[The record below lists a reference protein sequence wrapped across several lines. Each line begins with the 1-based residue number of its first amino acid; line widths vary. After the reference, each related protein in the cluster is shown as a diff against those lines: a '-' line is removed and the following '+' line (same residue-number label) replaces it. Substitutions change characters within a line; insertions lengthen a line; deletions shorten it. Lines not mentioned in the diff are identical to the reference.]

1 MDMTSTA
8 EASRW
13 YGNQRLPGSP
23 NTALAHQNAGASAG
37 GSVDASEMS
46 AYYALENS
54 NAHRRYYSAAAGYS
68 PHTSRMPSSH
78 VSTPQVC
85 RPHFHAPLPWS
96 LSDPPK
102 PLSSSGAWGSPFACP
117 QDPQDSKLVGQI
129 QNSQSSSGQHL
140 FSFPPTPP
148 KDSTPDSVQTGPTDY
163 QAAVNVFMH
172 QAQAS
177 TNSQLNGT
185 DTSSS
190 CGLDV
195 KPCLS
200 GNSVSG
206 NGSNNAQQSQ
216 QAPKQREGTHQ
227 SQSTSNSQNN
237 SNNNNTNSNSNSQNL
252 NNHSSVHNNNTSS
265 SNNTTTAH
273 HHHQSQQQQQQQ
285 QQHGSSLFDSSHQ
298 AAAVA
303 AAASYGAYE
312 NSYLGYP
319 QSTNSVFQSN
329 IRSSTM
335 NNNSPSSNHKPQRT
349 KARTSAEGRE
359 CVNCG
364 ATSTPLWRRDGTGHY
379 LCNACGLYYKMN
391 GQNRPLIKPKRRL
404 KLQSLQSAARRA
416 GTSCAN
422 CKTTTTTLWRRNQ
435 GGEPV
440 CNACGLYY
448 KLHNV
453 NRPLTMKKEGIQTR
467 NRKLSSKSKKKK
479 GVGGCLPIGSHLGDL
494 MKPLDSKPFPSGFST
509 SMGQHGHLSGGL
521 HPAHTHMH
529 GGWSGWPGALG
540 ASSSLQSGFA
550 TAGSL
555 GGGVVPH
562 SQSYHL
568 GLNSMGA
575 WRSEYT

>member
-23 NTALAHQNAGASAG
+23 NTALAHQNAGASG

-200 GNSVSG
+200 GNSGSG
-206 NGSNNAQQSQ
+206 NGSNNNAQQSQ

-237 SNNNNTNSNSNSQNL
+237 SNNNTNSNSNSQNL
-252 NNHSSVHNNNTSS
+252 NNHSSVHNNNNTSS

-273 HHHQSQQQQQQQ
+273 HHHQQSQQQQQQ
-285 QQHGSSLFDSSHQ
+285 LFDSSHQ

-494 MKPLDSKPFPSGFST
+494 MKPLDSKPFPGGFST